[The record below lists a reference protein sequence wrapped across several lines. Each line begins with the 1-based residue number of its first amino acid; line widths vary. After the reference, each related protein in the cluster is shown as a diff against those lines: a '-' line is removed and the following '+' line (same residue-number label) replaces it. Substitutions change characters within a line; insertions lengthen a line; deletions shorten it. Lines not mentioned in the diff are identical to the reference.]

1 MPRRV
6 SRRRAGSLVLVGSG
20 ISLAV
25 HATLETV
32 QAIERADTVFHLLL
46 DQAVTVWLRQLN
58 PNESTLLDCYRE
70 DRPRY
75 LAYREMTRRLVTAV
89 RSGLKVCAV
98 FYGHP
103 GVLVNPAHQAMRR
116 LRREGYEVTM
126 LPGISA
132 EACLYADLGV
142 NPGDQGCQSFEAT
155 NFLAF
160 RRRIDP
166 TSALI
171 LWQVGVLGERGVPTR
186 DAARPERL
194 RVLARRLLRH
204 YPPTHPVFLY
214 RASTLPIDSFRVRK
228 TRLDRFHLEE
238 ITRAH
243 TVYVPP
249 LANRPPDRRIL
260 EWLHGS

>member
-1 MPRRV
+1 MPTRR
-6 SRRRAGSLVLVGSG
+6 SGRRTGSLTLVGSG

-32 QAIERADTVFHLLL
+32 QAIKRADHVFHLLL
-46 DQAVTVWLRQLN
+46 DQAATLWLRRLN
-58 PNESTLLDCYRE
+58 KNESSLLDCYRE

-75 LAYREMTRRLVTAV
+75 QAYREMIRRMVAAV
-89 RSGLKVCAV
+89 RSGRRVCAV

-116 LRREGYEVTM
+116 LRRDGYEVTM

-171 LWQVGVLGERGVPTR
+171 LWQVGVLGERGLPQR
-186 DAARPERL
+186 DAARPARL
-194 RVLARRLLRH
+194 RVLARRLLRQ
-204 YPPTHPVFLY
+204 YPPTHPVFVY

-228 TRLDRFHLEE
+228 TRLDRFHLER
-238 ITRAH
+238 ITRAD
-243 TVYVPP
+243 TVYLPP
-249 LANRPPDRRIL
+249 LPNRPPDRRIL